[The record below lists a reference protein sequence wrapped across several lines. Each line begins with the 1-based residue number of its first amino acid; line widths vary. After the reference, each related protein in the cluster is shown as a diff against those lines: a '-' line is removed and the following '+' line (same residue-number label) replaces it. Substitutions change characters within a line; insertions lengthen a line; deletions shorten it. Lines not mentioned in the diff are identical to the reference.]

1 MITMS
6 TSPVNLRN
14 LERIVEG
21 SGAKSPR
28 LATLLLA
35 STGASAVLVV
45 TLAMRHKEPAA
56 ASERKDPLA
65 ALVAEANSKKEEEA
79 SELSGVQIKKS
90 EIDFPEIL
98 SDADHRTT
106 ALVAVKDEKGRLIED
121 EPAAPPKPLPALDEM
136 PMEPL
141 PAGTLLAATSV
152 TKEPKDELSR
162 LSISVSKVP
171 DEQTAAEPGQD
182 GGFLVQVASFKD
194 QDDADEFVKELRARG
209 HEAFRQAA
217 NVPGRGIWHRVRI
230 GSFKTKYQATLY
242 KEKFEKSERTI
253 ALVIDPDAVERQQK
267 IRAAKLAERIRKYG
281 SE

>member
-1 MITMS
+1 MT

-21 SGAKSPR
+21 SGARSPR
-28 LATLLLA
+28 LATFLLA
-35 STGASAVLVV
+35 TTGAAAVMVV
-45 TLAMRHKEPAA
+45 TMALRQKHPEV
-56 ASERKDPLA
+56 ASAERDPLA
-65 ALVAEANSKKEEEA
+65 ALVAQAAEKKQAEQAGSDEIQ
-79 SELSGVQIKKS
+79 LKKA
-90 EIDFPEIL
+90 EVEFPDLL

-106 ALVAVKDEKGRLIED
+106 ALVAVKDKAGHIVE
-121 EPAAPPKPLPALDEM
+121 EPPPVAAAAPPALDQI
-136 PMEPL
+136 PVVPL

-162 LSISVSKVP
+162 LAVS
-171 DEQTAAEPGQD
+171 AAQIPADQPAAAPGQE

-194 QDDADEFVKELRARG
+194 QEDADGFVTELRARG

-230 GSFKTKYQATLY
+230 GSFKTKYQADLY

-267 IRAAKLAERIRKYG
+267 IRAAKLAERIRQFG